1 MVPTGQSRSEDWPT
15 LCPKQTRKGKATPL
29 SAKHLEG
36 ASVEKSCD
44 VAGSMEHADDFDRSG
59 DHSIEN
65 DVAAKGKTLNPGS
78 QLFPVAPR
86 TGIAGQ
92 QLNGFVEFVD
102 KGVRTR
108 HTVIRDVAPN
118 FD

>member
-1 MVPTGQSRSEDWPT
+1 
-15 LCPKQTRKGKATPL
+15 
-29 SAKHLEG
+29 
-36 ASVEKSCD
+36 
-44 VAGSMEHADDFDRSG
+44 
-59 DHSIEN
+59 
-65 DVAAKGKTLNPGS
+65 
-78 QLFPVAPR
+78 VAPR